1 MRNDADM
8 IVLPVSYIDEL
19 NTLPPSV
26 ANPTGA
32 HVHNLFGGYTGVD
45 LLLHNDLHYRT
56 IQKKLTPNLGAVT
69 RPMEEELVST
79 LEQDFPDCD
88 ERWVAFK
95 PYHVLLM
102 LVARMSARVFVGL
115 PFCRDP
121 EWLEISTRFTEN
133 SKKKFAVKSGHS

>member
-26 ANPTGA
+26 ANPTRD
-32 HVHNLFGGYTGVD
+32 HVLNIFGCYTGVD

-69 RPMEEELVST
+69 KPMEEELVRT
-79 LEQDFPDCD
+79 LEHDFPDCD
-88 ERWVAFK
+88 ENWVAFK
-95 PYHVLLM
+95 PYHVLLL

-115 PFCRDP
+115 PFCRNP
-121 EWLEISTRFTEN
+121 KWLEISTRFTEN
-133 SKKKFAVKSGHS
+133 SKKNLPVNTGRN